1 MADALYNAILGVEPS
16 KNATPSS
23 AQKPAPTTGADIDI
37 PDSVLDS
44 LRRVESDKDRFALN
58 KQSKAMGPYQFIPET
73 VQMLHKQGYKFN
85 PFDEAESRAMAKTYL
100 QTLSKKA
107 GSLEGGLAAYGGHIT
122 KDPAPYVNK
131 VLGGASHTES
141 KPQAQSSND
150 PLYNAILGGTAE
162 EKTPTAPAAK
172 SGFPEEDLSKPVT
185 FNRKLARQ
193 GEKMREQGSKL
204 QPFVQEVAKPLEE
217 ITAEDYAKNSTP
229 AIVAKLNF
237 GTDKQKQEALDTI
250 YAGSEKLVKGVA
262 DFANAPNKGEIIK
275 NALSSI
281 VENPGRFVGE
291 SVKSTIYHPEQIY
304 IGNVAGKVTGDIAEK
319 AIGGV
324 KKGAQAVAETP
335 AYQGLA
341 SKAKTAK
348 EVMQE
353 SFDAYKQTQA
363 PKTAPVAVE
372 TVPIAEPSLVGV
384 GAAKTEINPYAGKI
398 TGEETARGQYPTVKL
413 SKVKE
418 DAPTVEQA
426 TRAEI
431 ANEVLGDTGQVRSG
445 VLTGN
450 ENTLRQ
456 EYTEARSANPTP
468 KSELLKKQIADE
480 QNALTRYAEKRVEA
494 TGASKNLPSDYERG
508 QLMND
513 AIASSEGLTGFFKQA
528 KEGLYNEARL
538 KVGDNPV
545 ASHTLE
551 NLLNSSKF
559 KSELKLKGIKDF
571 TEGLD
576 ELLQLHKTQGFE
588 GTKPGS
594 IAGLEELRKSVNQQW
609 TPQNKREIGRIV
621 KAIDED
627 IAKAGGED
635 LYKRARSV
643 HQAEQK
649 IFESKGMDKL
659 FGEVDSNGVQTATD
673 FQAIPKKLNQ
683 MPADQWK
690 HIYDTY
696 DEISKGRVRGV
707 GFDLELTPEL
717 MQYAEA
723 AKAEMRGAL
732 AREIY
737 QAGAGKAGVW
747 NQNSVNNILNARA
760 KKIEHA
766 FSPEE
771 QRAFHTLNYAGH
783 IMPGVHAYEGAALQ
797 AQRVNKFAEKFPMI
811 GREAGAMTHIPGLS
825 TIGEKIGEKAA
836 VYTINKAERKKAT
849 KLQEEMM
856 KNAQK
861 GKTKLKDIGK
871 E

>member
-1 MADALYNAILGVEPS
+1 MDQFSQFLMGGQPKSAPPPQPNPNKPNQFNVGNLRPVGQSTGFQQPASYEEGIKAMDDNLKVYGTKHKINTLRGVIS
-16 KNATPSS
+16 RYAPSS
-23 AQKPAPTTGADIDI
+23 ENDTEGYINFIAQRTGLKPDQEIDLTNPAVRHVI
-37 PDSVLDS
+37 SGPMILMEKGGQNIFGSKSSVQAKSQNQGDSFSNFL
-44 LRRVESDKDRFALN
+44 
-58 KQSKAMGPYQFIPET
+58 MGGQ
-73 VQMLHKQGYKFN
+73 
-85 PFDEAESRAMAKTYL
+85 
-100 QTLSKKA
+100 
-107 GSLEGGLAAYGGHIT
+107 
-122 KDPAPYVNK
+122 
-131 VLGGASHTES
+131 
-141 KPQAQSSND
+141 
-150 PLYNAILGGTAE
+150 AE
-162 EKTPTAPAAK
+162 EKATE
-172 SGFPEEDLSKPVT
+172 GGKP
-185 FNRKLARQ
+185 
-193 GEKMREQGSKL
+193 
-204 QPFVQEVAKPLEE
+204 
-217 ITAEDYAKNSTP
+217 
-229 AIVAKLNF
+229 
-237 GTDKQKQEALDTI
+237 
-250 YAGSEKLVKGVA
+250 SE
-262 DFANAPNKGEIIK
+262 
-275 NALSSI
+275 
-281 VENPGRFVGE
+281 
-291 SVKSTIYHPEQIY
+291 
-304 IGNVAGKVTGDIAEK
+304 
-319 AIGGV
+319 V
-324 KKGAQAVAETP
+324 KKNTIPKLDKNQKFHEMF
-335 AYQGLA
+335 
-341 SKAKTAK
+341 SKKDKDTAK
-348 EVMQE
+348 EVVAGFASLADTIVGAVPGVVGQVAYPIARAVGQTPEQATKITQSITEPISQPFGKSLGVTE
-353 SFDAYKQTQA
+353 STAYKTEASRRAMEAIGQFIGESSETISKKTGI
-363 PKTAPVAVE
+363 PKEDVENMIGTLSTAVGAKIPKVVEGLPKLKAQFEKSFPKFEEAPVA
-372 TVPIAEPSLVGV
+372 TTAAKPPMAGV
-384 GAAKTEINPYAGKI
+384 GAAKTEINPYVGQI
-398 TGEETARGQYPTVKL
+398 TGEESARGQYPTVKL
-413 SKVKE
+413 SKIKE
-418 DAPTVEQA
+418 DVTPTEQA
-426 TRAEI
+426 LRADI
-431 ANEVLGDTGQVRSG
+431 ANEVLGNTGQVRSG
-445 VLTGN
+445 VITGN
-450 ENTLRQ
+450 ENILRQ

-468 KSELLKKQIADE
+468 RSDILKKQIADE
-480 QNALTRYAEKRVEA
+480 QNALTKYAEQRIDN

-513 AIASSEGLTGFFKQA
+513 AIASTEGLTGFFKNA
-528 KEGLYNEARL
+528 KDKLYQDARV

-545 ASHTLE
+545 PSNTLE
-551 NLLNSSKF
+551 NLLNSTKF

-571 TEGLD
+571 TEGLG
-576 ELLQLHKTQGFE
+576 ELLELHKTQGFE

-594 IAGLEELRKSVNQQW
+594 IAGLEELRKSVNAQW

-771 QRAFHTLNYAGH
+771 QKAFHTLNYAGH

-797 AQRVNKFAEKFPMI
+797 GQRVNKFAEKLPMI
-811 GREAGAMTHIPGLS
+811 GRETGAATRIPFGA
-825 TIGEKIGEKAA
+825 TIGEKIGEKGE
-836 VYTINKAERKKAT
+836 IFFKGKSEKKQAQ
-849 KLQEEMM
+849 KLQEEMT
-856 KNAQK
+856 KNAEK

>member
-1 MADALYNAILGVEPS
+1 MDDFSQFLMGGQAKSAPPPQPNPSKPSQFNVGNLRPVGQSTGFQQPASYEEGIRAMDDNLKVYGTKHKINTLRGVISRYAPSSENDTEGYINFVAQRTGLKPDQEIDLTNPAVRHVISGPMILMEKGGQNIFGSKSAVQAKSQDQGDSFSSFLMGGQAEQKTAEGEKPTKVKPKLIGRADGMEDKNRKFHEMFSKRDKEQAKELVAPVASLADTIVGVVPGVVSSVAYPVARAFGQSPEKATATAQSLSEPLSQPFGKALGVKE
-16 KNATPSS
+16 TS
-23 AQKPAPTTGADIDI
+23 AYKTEA
-37 PDSVLDS
+37 S
-44 LRRVESDKDRFALN
+44 RRAMDAIGQYIGES
-58 KQSKAMGPYQFIPET
+58 
-73 VQMLHKQGYKFN
+73 
-85 PFDEAESRAMAKTYL
+85 AESISQKTGIPKEDVENMIG
-100 QTLSKKA
+100 TLSTAAGAKIPKVAEGLPKLKA
-107 GSLEGGLAAYGGHIT
+107 QFEKSFPKFEE
-122 KDPAPYVNK
+122 APV
-131 VLGGASHTES
+131 AT
-141 KPQAQSSND
+141 
-150 PLYNAILGGTAE
+150 T
-162 EKTPTAPAAK
+162 
-172 SGFPEEDLSKPVT
+172 
-185 FNRKLARQ
+185 
-193 GEKMREQGSKL
+193 
-204 QPFVQEVAKPLEE
+204 VAKPPM
-217 ITAEDYAKNSTP
+217 A
-229 AIVAKLNF
+229 
-237 GTDKQKQEALDTI
+237 
-250 YAGSEKLVKGVA
+250 
-262 DFANAPNKGEIIK
+262 
-275 NALSSI
+275 
-281 VENPGRFVGE
+281 
-291 SVKSTIYHPEQIY
+291 
-304 IGNVAGKVTGDIAEK
+304 
-319 AIGGV
+319 
-324 KKGAQAVAETP
+324 
-335 AYQGLA
+335 
-341 SKAKTAK
+341 
-348 EVMQE
+348 
-353 SFDAYKQTQA
+353 
-363 PKTAPVAVE
+363 
-372 TVPIAEPSLVGV
+372 GV
-384 GAAKTEINPYAGKI
+384 GAAKTEINPYVGQI
-398 TGEETARGQYPTVKL
+398 TGEESARGQYPTVKL
-413 SKVKE
+413 SKIKE
-418 DAPTVEQA
+418 DVAPTEQA
-426 TRAEI
+426 LRADI
-431 ANEVLGDTGQVRSG
+431 ANEVLGNTGQVRSG
-445 VLTGN
+445 VITGN
-450 ENTLRQ
+450 ENILRQ

-468 KSELLKKQIADE
+468 RSELLKKQIADE
-480 QNALTRYAEKRVEA
+480 QNALTKYAEQRIEN

-513 AIASSEGLTGFFKQA
+513 AIASTEGLTGFFKNA
-528 KEGLYNEARL
+528 KDALYQEARV

-545 ASHTLE
+545 ASTTLE

-576 ELLQLHKTQGFE
+576 ELLQLHKSQGFE

-594 IAGLEELRKSVNQQW
+594 IAGLEELRKSVNAQW

-737 QAGAGKAGVW
+737 QAGAGKTGVW
-747 NQNSVNNILNARA
+747 NQNAVNNILNARA

-771 QRAFHTLNYAGH
+771 QKAFHTLNYAGH

-797 AQRVNKFAEKFPMI
+797 GQRVNKFAEKFPMI
-811 GREAGAMTHIPGLS
+811 GRETGAATRIPFGA

-836 VYTINKAERKKAT
+836 QFTIGKSQKKQAS
-849 KLQEEMM
+849 KLQEEMT
-856 KNAQK
+856 KNAEK

-871 E
+871 D

>member
-1 MADALYNAILGVEPS
+1 MDDFGQFLMGGQAKAPPPQANPVSNQGGVVTDAI
-16 KNATPSS
+16 
-23 AQKPAPTTGADIDI
+23 
-37 PDSVLDS
+37 LDS
-44 LRRVESDKDRFALN
+44 LKRTESGKQKFALN
-58 KQSKAMGPYQFIPET
+58 KESGAMGDYQFIPST
-73 VQMLHKQGYKFN
+73 VKMLHEQGYEFN
-85 PFDEAESRAMAKTYL
+85 PFNPAQAREAAKHYL
-100 QTLSKKA
+100 TTLVNKT
-107 GSLEGGLAAYGGHIT
+107 GSLEKALAAYGGHIT

-131 VLGGASHTES
+131 VVGGAQQNSATQTANQES
-141 KPQAQSSND
+141 SDPFSSF
-150 PLYNAILGGTAE
+150 LMGG
-162 EKTPTAPAAK
+162 K
-172 SGFPEEDLSKPVT
+172 
-185 FNRKLARQ
+185 
-193 GEKMREQGSKL
+193 
-204 QPFVQEVAKPLEE
+204 
-217 ITAEDYAKNSTP
+217 
-229 AIVAKLNF
+229 
-237 GTDKQKQEALDTI
+237 
-250 YAGSEKLVKGVA
+250 
-262 DFANAPNKGEIIK
+262 
-275 NALSSI
+275 
-281 VENPGRFVGE
+281 
-291 SVKSTIYHPEQIY
+291 
-304 IGNVAGKVTGDIAEK
+304 
-319 AIGGV
+319 
-324 KKGAQAVAETP
+324 AETP
-335 AYQGLA
+335 AEKTKELKQALKPKLFGQAEGAPTDNQSFMDKFAERSKKASETAKPMVAGIASLADTAAGIVPGTVATVAYPVARAFGQSPEKATQTAQGL
-341 SKAKTAK
+341 SEPLNQPFGKALGVT
-348 EVMQE
+348 QE
-353 SFDAYKQTQA
+353 PAYKGEFSRKAMETVAQYVGESADVIAQKTGI
-363 PKTAPVAVE
+363 PKEDVESMLNSITTAVGAKLPKPSEALPKLKAQFEKQFPRFEEPTPVAPAGAQP
-372 TVPIAEPSLVGV
+372 TMAGV

-398 TGEETARGQYPTVKL
+398 TGEEVARGQYPTVKL

-418 DAPTVEQA
+418 DAPSTEQSI
-426 TRAEI
+426 RSQI
-431 ANEVLGDTGQVRSG
+431 ANEVLGDSGQVRSG

-480 QNALTRYAEKRVEA
+480 QNALTRYADKRVEA

-760 KKIEHA
+760 KKIEYA

-797 AQRVNKFAEKFPMI
+797 GQRVNKFAEKMPLL
-811 GREAGAMTHIPGLS
+811 GRELGAATHLPFGA
-825 TIGEKIGEKAA
+825 TIGEKIGEKAGMF
-836 VYTINKAERKKAT
+836 TINKAEQKRAS

-861 GKTKLKDIGK
+861 GKTNLKDIGK

>member
-1 MADALYNAILGVEPS
+1 MDDFSQFLMGGQAKSAPPPQPNPNKPSQFNVGNLRPVGQSTGFQQPASYEEGIKAMDDNLKVYGTKHKINTLRGVISRYAPSSENDTEGYINFVAQRTGLKPDQEIDLTNPAVRHVISGPMILMEKGGQNIFGS
-16 KNATPSS
+16 KSS
-23 AQKPAPTTGADIDI
+23 AQA
-37 PDSVLDS
+37 
-44 LRRVESDKDRFALN
+44 
-58 KQSKAMGPYQFIPET
+58 
-73 VQMLHKQGYKFN
+73 
-85 PFDEAESRAMAKTYL
+85 
-100 QTLSKKA
+100 
-107 GSLEGGLAAYGGHIT
+107 
-122 KDPAPYVNK
+122 
-131 VLGGASHTES
+131 
-141 KPQAQSSND
+141 KPQDQGDSFSSF
-150 PLYNAILGGTAE
+150 LMGGQAE
-162 EKTPTAPAAK
+162 EKATEGGKPT
-172 SGFPEEDLSKPVT
+172 EVSKKTLP
-185 FNRKLARQ
+185 KLDKNQ
-193 GEKMREQGSKL
+193 KFHEMFSK
-204 QPFVQEVAKPLEE
+204 K
-217 ITAEDYAKNSTP
+217 
-229 AIVAKLNF
+229 
-237 GTDKQKQEALDTI
+237 DK
-250 YAGSEKLVKGVA
+250 
-262 DFANAPNKGEIIK
+262 
-275 NALSSI
+275 
-281 VENPGRFVGE
+281 
-291 SVKSTIYHPEQIY
+291 
-304 IGNVAGKVTGDIAEK
+304 
-319 AIGGV
+319 
-324 KKGAQAVAETP
+324 AQA
-335 AYQGLA
+335 
-341 SKAKTAK
+341 K
-348 EVMQE
+348 ELV
-353 SFDAYKQTQA
+353 
-363 PKTAPVAVE
+363 APVASLADTIVGVVPGVVSSVAYPVARAFGQSPEKATEIAQSLSEPISQPFGKALGVKETTGYKTEASRRAMEAIGQYIGESAESISQKTGIPKEDVE
-372 TVPIAEPSLVGV
+372 NMIGTLSTAAGAKIPKAGQALPKLKEQFEKSFPKFEEKAPVAPASAPPTLVGV
-384 GAAKTEINPYAGKI
+384 GAAKTEINPYVGKI
-398 TGEETARGQYPTVKL
+398 TGEESARGQYPTVKL
-413 SKVKE
+413 SKIKE
-418 DAPTVEQA
+418 DVAPTEQA
-426 TRAEI
+426 LRADI
-431 ANEVLGDTGQVRSG
+431 ANEVLGNTGQVRSG
-445 VLTGN
+445 VITGN
-450 ENTLRQ
+450 ENILRQ

-468 KSELLKKQIADE
+468 RSELLKKQIADE
-480 QNALTRYAEKRVEA
+480 QNALTRYAEQRIEN

-513 AIASSEGLTGFFKQA
+513 AIASSEGLTGFFKNA
-528 KEGLYNEARL
+528 KEGLYQEARV

-545 ASHTLE
+545 ASTTLE

-594 IAGLEELRKSVNQQW
+594 IAGLEELRKSVNAQW

-737 QAGAGKAGVW
+737 QAGAGKTGVW
-747 NQNSVNNILNARA
+747 NQNAVNNILNARA

-771 QRAFHTLNYAGH
+771 QKAFHTLNYAGH

-797 AQRVNKFAEKFPMI
+797 GQRVNKFAEKFPMI
-811 GREAGAMTHIPGLS
+811 GRETGAFTRIPFGA

-836 VYTINKAERKKAT
+836 QFTIGKSQKKQAT
-849 KLQEEMM
+849 ELQKEMT
-856 KNAQK
+856 KNAEK
-861 GKTKLKDIGK
+861 GKTKLQDIGK

>member
-1 MADALYNAILGVEPS
+1 MDDFGQFLMGGQPKTSPKAPPPPANPTGTNQFNVGNLRPVGQSTGFQQPASYEEGIRAMDKNLEVYGTKHKINTLRGVIS
-16 KNATPSS
+16 RYAPSS
-23 AQKPAPTTGADIDI
+23 ENDTENYIKFVAQRTGLDPNQEIDLTNPAVRHVISGPMILMEKGGKNIFGGKQAVQAKSQDQSDPFASFMMGGQVDKTAEQPTAEGGKPASPKLKPKLFGKAEGMEDSNKKFYEMFNERSKTAKEAGKEAIAPFAALADTVTGIVPGAVGAVTYPVARAFGKSPEEATKLTQSITEPI
-37 PDSVLDS
+37 SQPFGKS
-44 LRRVESDKDRFALN
+44 L
-58 KQSKAMGPYQFIPET
+58 GITET
-73 VQMLHKQGYKFN
+73 PQYKG
-85 PFDEAESRAMAKTYL
+85 EASRRAM
-100 QTLSKKA
+100 
-107 GSLEGGLAAYGGHIT
+107 
-122 KDPAPYVNK
+122 
-131 VLGGASHTES
+131 
-141 KPQAQSSND
+141 
-150 PLYNAILGGTAE
+150 
-162 EKTPTAPAAK
+162 
-172 SGFPEEDLSKPVT
+172 
-185 FNRKLARQ
+185 
-193 GEKMREQGSKL
+193 
-204 QPFVQEVAKPLEE
+204 E
-217 ITAEDYAKNSTP
+217 I
-229 AIVAKLNF
+229 V
-237 GTDKQKQEALDTI
+237 GQ
-250 YAGSEKLVKGVA
+250 
-262 DFANAPNKGEIIK
+262 
-275 NALSSI
+275 
-281 VENPGRFVGE
+281 FVGE
-291 SVKSTIYHPEQIY
+291 SAEAISRKTGIPKEDVENMLGTISAGVGAKLPRVTETLPKLKAQFEKS
-304 IGNVAGKVTGDIAEK
+304 
-319 AIGGV
+319 
-324 KKGAQAVAETP
+324 
-335 AYQGLA
+335 
-341 SKAKTAK
+341 
-348 EVMQE
+348 
-353 SFDAYKQTQA
+353 F
-363 PKTAPVAVE
+363 PKIEETAPVAP
-372 TVPIAEPSLVGV
+372 TSAQPSLVGV
-384 GAAKTEINPYAGKI
+384 GAAKVEINPYAGKI
-398 TGEETARGQYPTVKL
+398 TGEESARGQYPTVKL
-413 SKVKE
+413 SKIKE
-418 DAPTVEQA
+418 DVVPTEQA
-426 TRAEI
+426 MRADI
-431 ANEVLGDTGQVRSG
+431 ANEVLGNTGQVRSG
-445 VLTGN
+445 VITGN

-456 EYTEARSANPTP
+456 EYTESKSANPTP
-468 KSELLKKQIADE
+468 RSEILKKQIADE
-480 QNALTRYAEKRVEA
+480 QNALTRYAEQRIDA

-513 AIASSEGLTGFFKQA
+513 AIASNEGLTGFFKTT

-545 ASHTLE
+545 ASNTLE
-551 NLLNSSKF
+551 NLLNSTKF

-571 TEGLD
+571 TEGLG
-576 ELLQLHKTQGFE
+576 ELLELHKTQGFE

-659 FGEVDSNGVQTATD
+659 FGEVDANGVQTATD

-717 MQYAEA
+717 IDYANA

-766 FSPEE
+766 FTPEE
-771 QRAFHTLNYAGH
+771 QRNFYTLNYAGH

-797 AQRVNKFAEKFPMI
+797 GQRVNKFAEKFPML
-811 GREAGAMTHIPGLS
+811 GRESGAFAGPFGA

-836 VYTINKAERKKAT
+836 QFTIGKSQKKQAS
-849 KLQEEMM
+849 KLQEEMT
-856 KNAQK
+856 KNAEK
-861 GKTKLKDIGK
+861 GKTNLKDIGK